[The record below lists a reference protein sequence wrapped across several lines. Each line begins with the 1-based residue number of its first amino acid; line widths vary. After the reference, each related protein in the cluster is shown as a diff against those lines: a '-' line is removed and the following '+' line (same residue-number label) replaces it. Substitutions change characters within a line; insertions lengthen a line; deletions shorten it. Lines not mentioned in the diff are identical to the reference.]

1 MTTATQLLTNETRL
15 GKKDMQLL
23 SAISFKAFDVE
34 AGVSGKTAADKIE
47 LLQYFSSFVVKLLKT
62 GLVQS
67 DEDRLALIKL
77 AAKLERQAERLEILT
92 GKVKVEDLQVI
103 AERFGKKTQ
112 AAVGVTD
119 SKER

>member
-1 MTTATQLLTNETRL
+1 MTSATQILPNETRL

-23 SAISFKAFDVE
+23 STISFKAFDVE
-34 AGVSGKTAADKIE
+34 VGVSGKTAADKVE
-47 LLQYFSSFVVKLLKT
+47 LLRYFSGFVVKLLKA

-67 DEDRLALIKL
+67 DEDRLALIQL

-92 GKVKVEDLQVI
+92 GKVNVEDLQVI

-112 AAVGVTD
+112 AADGG
-119 SKER
+119 